1 MFISYKKEEIKIKLS
16 KADWNKINSLLIKY
30 DSYKK
35 KFNDIMK
42 EEKNNLYRFQ
52 CYREK
57 EIISKHNFL
66 VKEFLKEL
74 ANEFKVFKFFSVTIF
89 ITGSFARFSN
99 KTNSDVDI
107 HFIYSNIFKKFI
119 YKYEEMYFYIVSII
133 LGIERNN
140 IHSVIT
146 TKLNNDKIEKINN
159 DKYLSVKLYYNRNNY
174 FSYLFYPVTK
184 KRFFLQYNNNKSFKA
199 FNEYIEKEI
208 LNCNREWSHNFYP
221 ITNINKFYK
230 NYDKLCKLEKNQ
242 KISKLIKEL
251 EEQILKCNSP
261 NSDISNIKRVYQ
273 QEMFA
278 NIFNTLNIIRM
289 YINLFEKKMN
299 LYDLNSIFD
308 YYIFE
313 NCDKVVEDIY
323 KYLWLVKKIS
333 IYCKENNI
341 IYSIHISD
349 EIHIEW
355 LGKVEKQRIIV
366 QRHLLY
372 VLDIIKELI
381 K

>member
-146 TKLNNDKIEKINN
+146 TKLNNDKIEK
-159 DKYLSVKLYYNRNNY
+159 V
-174 FSYLFYPVTK
+174 
-184 KRFFLQYNNNKSFKA
+184 
-199 FNEYIEKEI
+199 E
-208 LNCNREWSHNFYP
+208 
-221 ITNINKFYK
+221 
-230 NYDKLCKLEKNQ
+230 
-242 KISKLIKEL
+242 
-251 EEQILKCNSP
+251 
-261 NSDISNIKRVYQ
+261 NIK
-273 QEMFA
+273 
-278 NIFNTLNIIRM
+278 
-289 YINLFEKKMN
+289 
-299 LYDLNSIFD
+299 
-308 YYIFE
+308 
-313 NCDKVVEDIY
+313 
-323 KYLWLVKKIS
+323 
-333 IYCKENNI
+333 
-341 IYSIHISD
+341 
-349 EIHIEW
+349 
-355 LGKVEKQRIIV
+355 
-366 QRHLLY
+366 
-372 VLDIIKELI
+372 IK
-381 K
+381 